1 MAETALPALPQ
12 NLKGLKDLPFV
23 RQLALLIGI
32 AGAVAGGIA
41 MFTWSQQP
49 GYVGLYG
56 DLTGKD
62 AADAAEALRAANIP
76 VKLDPSGTL
85 MVPGAQVHEARL
97 QLASLG
103 LPKGGAQGFEMMQ
116 QDPGFGVSS
125 FLEGARYNH
134 ALETEL
140 ARSIGLLSPVK
151 AARVHL
157 AIPKQTAFA
166 RPGEG
171 ASASVLVELHNGQAL
186 EQNQVQAIV
195 HMVGSSVPDLDSSRV
210 TVIDQFGRLLS
221 RNGSDQGLAITTEQF
236 DHARRVEADYAR
248 RVEQLLAPIT
258 GPGKVSTQV
267 SADLDFDQTEEAHE
281 SYAPDKSVVKQEQTS
296 QESTRGPGS
305 SAQGVPGA
313 LSNQPPQATPQLPVN
328 ALTQSSSTPAVDAPI
343 NESKSSSRNYEVDR
357 TLSHTREAVGRI
369 KRLSIAVLVDDLPR
383 ADKDGNIK
391 LQPLSADEL
400 KKVETLVKDAVGF
413 DEARGDRVTV
423 QNVSFLPP
431 TTVEATETPIW
442 QQPQA
447 QNWARQVFGL
457 LAIIV
462 LVFAVIRPTL
472 KSLLTTPRAA
482 ALSAPAQG
490 FVTGSGAAGAIGADP
505 RRQQMVQEEL
515 PPGVLPAYEQKLQVA
530 KTAVAQDP
538 KKVAQVVKSW
548 LGEEGAA

>member
-1 MAETALPALPQ
+1 MAEAALPAMPQ
-12 NLKGLKDLPFV
+12 NLKGLKDLPIV
-23 RQLALLIGI
+23 RQLALLVGI

-56 DLTGKD
+56 DLSGKD
-62 AADAAEALRAANIP
+62 AADAAEALRAAKIP

-85 MVPGAQVHEARL
+85 MVPGAQMHEARL

-140 ARSIGLLSPVK
+140 SRSIGLLSPVK

-157 AIPKQTAFA
+157 AIPKQSAFA

-171 ASASVLVELHNGQAL
+171 ASASVLVELHAGQSL

-195 HMVGSSVPDLDSSRV
+195 HMVASSVPELDSARV
-210 TVIDQFGRLLS
+210 TVVDQFGRLLS
-221 RNGSDQGLAITTEQF
+221 RNGGDAGLAVTTEQF

-248 RVEQLLAPIT
+248 RIELLLAPIT

-267 SADLDFDQTEEAHE
+267 SADLDFAVTEEARE
-281 SYAPDKSVVKQEQTS
+281 SYAPDKSVVKVEQTS
-296 QESTRGPGS
+296 QATTRGPGS
-305 SAQGVPGA
+305 TAQGVPGA

-328 ALTQSSSTPAVDAPI
+328 ALPAQTTTAATEAPL
-343 NESKSSSRNYEVDR
+343 NESKNMARSYEVDR
-357 TLSHTREAVGRI
+357 TLSHKREAVGRL
-369 KRLSIAVLVDDLPR
+369 KRLSVAVLVDDLPR
-383 ADKDGNIK
+383 PDKDGKVK
-391 LQPLSADEL
+391 LQPLSPEDL
-400 KKVETLVKDAVGF
+400 KKVETLVKDGIGF

-431 TTVEATETPIW
+431 ETVEAPTTPIW

-447 QNWARQVFGL
+447 QNWARQLFGL
-457 LAIIV
+457 LAVLV
-462 LVFAVIRPTL
+462 LVFAVVRPTL
-472 KSLLTTPRAA
+472 KSLLATPRMAALPSPGGDLPMNGGTAA
-482 ALSAPAQG
+482 AI
-490 FVTGSGAAGAIGADP
+490 AANMHRLEEA
-505 RRQQMVQEEL
+505 VQD
-515 PPGVLPAYEQKLQVA
+515 GVVPAYEQKLQLA